1 MEGADMKTGIM
12 VPLDGTPHAE
22 AAIPLALR
30 LAVRDGLPLQLVTV
44 WEPLLPLYDVSGAL
58 ESWERDAHA
67 GRHQY
72 MADMASR
79 LGDFVP
85 VSVKYVK
92 GRPSEVLPSLAEP
105 GFTQLVVMATHGR
118 GPLMR
123 AGLGSVADQVVRKG
137 TVPVLLTRPGE
148 DPPQV
153 ELAPAPPFVR
163 VLVPL
168 DGSDLA
174 EMALQR
180 SLLGAATESIELTLL
195 RVIAF
200 PQPGLLPGGV
210 LPPTMDREII
220 HAERTA
226 AQSYLERVAEQLAP
240 WGWNVTAKVIEDTN
254 ASTGIIDYAYANR
267 VQLIAM
273 ATHGRGGAQRLL
285 LGSVADKVIRGAP
298 APVLL
303 LHPERSPSP
312 WKDVE
317 RIAGQVAGM
326 P

>member
-1 MEGADMKTGIM
+1 
-12 VPLDGTPHAE
+12 V
-22 AAIPLALR
+22 
-30 LAVRDGLPLQLVTV
+30 
-44 WEPLLPLYDVSGAL
+44 LPLYDVSGQL
-58 ESWERDAHA
+58 EAWEREAHLE
-67 GRHQY
+67 RHRY
-72 MADMASR
+72 MADIAKR
-79 LGDFVP
+79 LEALVP

-92 GRPSEVLPSLAEP
+92 GRPREVLPSLAEP
-105 GFTQLVVMATHGR
+105 ENAQLVVMATHGR

-123 AGLGSVADQVVRKG
+123 ATLGSVADQVVRKG
-137 TVPVLLTRPGE
+137 TIPVLLIRPEE
-148 DPPQV
+148 DAPEVEMEPSPP
-153 ELAPAPPFVR
+153 LLR

-168 DGSDLA
+168 DGSELA

-180 SLLGAATESIELTLL
+180 PLLGGPSESIELTLL

-200 PQPGLLPGGV
+200 PQPTVLPGGG
-210 LPPTMDREII
+210 LPPSMDRDIVQ
-220 HAERTA
+220 AERAA
-226 AQSYLERVAEQLAP
+226 AQRYLDGIAERLAP
-240 WGWNVTAKVIEDTN
+240 WSWKVTTKVIEDSS
-254 ASTGIIDYAYANR
+254 AAVGIVDYAFSNR

-273 ATHGRGGAQRLL
+273 ATHGRGGAQRIL

-303 LHPERSPSP
+303 LHPERAPSP

>member
-1 MEGADMKTGIM
+1 MAGVAKQ
-12 VPLDGTPHAE
+12 LE
-22 AAIPLALR
+22 AL
-30 LAVRDGLPLQLVTV
+30 
-44 WEPLLPLYDVSGAL
+44 S
-58 ESWERDAHA
+58 
-67 GRHQY
+67 
-72 MADMASR
+72 
-79 LGDFVP
+79 VP
-85 VSVKYVK
+85 VSVKYVR

-105 GFTQLVVMATHGR
+105 ENAQLVVMATHGR

-137 TVPVLLTRPGE
+137 TVPVLLIRPDE
-148 DPPQV
+148 DSPEIELEPSPP
-153 ELAPAPPFVR
+153 LLR

-168 DGSDLA
+168 DGSELA

-180 SLLGAATESIELTLL
+180 TLLGAPSERVDLTLL
-195 RVIAF
+195 RVVSF
-200 PQPGLLPGGV
+200 PPPSTLPGGG
-210 LPPTMDREII
+210 LSLGMDKEIVQAE
-220 HAERTA
+220 HAASQRYLEGVAER
-226 AQSYLERVAEQLAP
+226 LVP
-240 WGWNVTAKVIEDTN
+240 WGWTVTTKVIEDR
-254 ASTGIIDYAYANR
+254 SPSVGIIDYAYANR

-298 APVLL
+298 APVLVF
-303 LHPERSPSP
+303 HPERVSSP